1 MKKGLKIAAVAVASA
16 LTLAVC
22 AVGLNRIAY
31 GRSLKATLYEYKLRR
46 QYATDRTA
54 KSEIQRLEARRA
66 EAEPMA
72 KLPDSLGV
80 SAEETLRGGM
90 QVFTLNGGG
99 DGALVLYLH
108 GGAYISGFNAHHWR
122 FMDRLAR
129 QTGCT
134 VVAPAYHLAPWAD
147 YARAYDDLTAL
158 YRALL
163 VENPGRRLI
172 LMGDSAGGGLA
183 LGLAE
188 ALTGAGETLPE
199 RLILFSPWVDV
210 SMDNPDI
217 ADYLAVEPM
226 LHLDLVKVHGQYWAG
241 DADTHHW
248 QVSPLFGD
256 MTGLPPVT
264 VYCGTRE
271 LLYPDILLAR
281 DRLEAAGV
289 DVALRVAR
297 GLNHDWPLMPI
308 PEADEAFGEIAALVR
323 TENQAMV
330 QAS

>member
-1 MKKGLKIAAVAVASA
+1 MKKTLRIVLIAAASLLA
-16 LTLAVC
+16 LALGAL
-22 AVGLNRIAY
+22 GLNRLVY
-31 GRSLKATLYEYKLRR
+31 GRSLKATLYEYRLRR
-46 QYATDRTA
+46 QFATDRTA
-54 KSEIQRLEARRA
+54 DSEIRRLEARRN
-66 EAEPMA
+66 EPEPA
-72 KLPDSLGV
+72 AALPGTLSV
-80 SAEETLRGGM
+80 PAEEADRDGLK
-90 QVFTLNGGG
+90 VFTLNGGG
-99 DGALVLYLH
+99 GGPLVLYLH
-108 GGAYISGFNAHHWR
+108 GGAYVNGFNAHQWR

-129 QTGCT
+129 RTGCT

-147 YARAYDDLTAL
+147 YRRAYADLTAL

-163 VENPGRRLI
+163 AEHTGRRLI

-188 ALTGAGETLPE
+188 ALAGAGEALPE

-217 ADYLAVEPM
+217 AGYLAVEPM
-226 LHLDLVKVHGQYWAG
+226 LHFDLVKVHGRYWAG
-241 DADTHHW
+241 DADTRQW

-264 VYCGTRE
+264 MTCGTRE

-281 DRLEAAGV
+281 DRLADAGV
-289 DVALRVAR
+289 DVTLTVGR

-308 PEADEAFGEIAALVR
+308 PEADSAFEAIAGLVGKF
-323 TENQAMV
+323 
-330 QAS
+330 